1 MLKANTAPN
10 SMYKYFNFII
20 NRHTSSLEGYTVISY
35 NYYLLTH
42 NSISPLPI
50 QACEVYNNNFIII

>member
-1 MLKANTAPN
+1 MCDLGAV
-10 SMYKYFNFII
+10 YKYFNIII

-35 NYYLLTH
+35 NYYLPTR

-50 QACEVYNNNFIII
+50 QACEVHNNNFIII